1 MQHLR
6 RYSWRTVGCLFAR
19 GVMLRSQTNSYCP
32 KNSAPCRRAA
42 IFQNIRKVYLCPI
55 ARRQRVAHSQ
65 TRAASSAL
73 VRSSKYAR
81 LEDRDV
87 AFFKEVLGPAG
98 VISDHEDL
106 VPYNTD
112 WMKKYHGQ
120 STLALRPKTTEQV
133 SKILKYC
140 NERCLAVVPQGG
152 NTGLVGGSI
161 PVFDEIVLS
170 LGNMNRVIS
179 FDESSGVVVCEAGCV
194 LQHLESFVNERGFII
209 PLDLGAKGTCQIGGN
224 VATNA
229 GGLRLVR
236 YGSLKGSVLGIE
248 AVLADGTVLDT
259 LNTLRKDNTGYD
271 VKQLLIGSEGSL
283 GVITQVAISTPRK
296 PKSVQV
302 AVVGV
307 ESWAKVLATCGL
319 AQRSLTEIISAVE
332 FLDQECLALLLS
344 SKMPGCRDPMPDKHA
359 FYILIE
365 TSGSNAEHDMAK
377 LMSFLEEGVAT
388 GCVVDGVVAQDGAQV
403 LACLLYLLGWY

>member
-1 MQHLR
+1 MQNICACSR
-6 RYSWRTVGCLFAR
+6 RTVGLFAR
-19 GVMLRSQTNSYCP
+19 GVMFRSHTPSYCP
-32 KNSAPCRRAA
+32 KNSTPCRRAS
-42 IFQNIRKVYLCPI
+42 IFQDIRKVYLCPI

-87 AFFKEVLGPAG
+87 AFFKELLGPAG

-120 STLALRPKTTEQV
+120 SKLALRPKTTEQV

-140 NERCLAVVPQGG
+140 YERCLAVVPQGG

-161 PVFDEIVLS
+161 AVFDEIVLS
-170 LGNMNRVIS
+170 LGN
-179 FDESSGVVVCEAGCV
+179 

-283 GVITQVAISTPRK
+283 GVITKVAISTPRK

-403 LACLLYLLGWY
+403 LALLALLA